1 MGTVGPGGMFID
13 TDLGRPKLVNY
24 SRLVAPTGAGG
35 KLMNAEYGMRII
47 GNG

>member
-24 SRLVAPTGAGG
+24 SRIVAPKGAGV
-35 KLMNAEYGMRII
+35 NSWMRNTEC
-47 GNG
+47 G